1 MSYTMSRN
9 VLKST
14 PWKIIILILLSF
26 SLFCFPACNDTVT
39 KTEPSNQTTVSS
51 PDISKPVIL
60 YYSRSGKTRFVANV
74 LTDQLSFETEEIKSQ
89 AVRDG
94 FLGILTCVLDQF
106 LDRDAQIEQLKKDI
120 RGCNPVIIA
129 SPIWIGRLSSPART
143 CIKQEWMKGK
153 DVYVFLTYNGSL
165 SPEKEDTLKE
175 EITSQ
180 GIELKGLYKI
190 ITKEKTEHEITREVV
205 TQLGKSPLI
214 NKKVLPSI

>member
-1 MSYTMSRN
+1 MSRKA
-9 VLKST
+9 LKST
-14 PWKIIILILLSF
+14 PWQIIILILLSF
-26 SLFCFPACNDTVT
+26 SLFYFPACSDTVT
-39 KTEPSNQTTVSS
+39 KTEPSIQDTVSS
-51 PDISKPVIL
+51 PEISGPIIL

-74 LTDQLSFETEEIKSQ
+74 LTDQLSFETEEIKSHT
-89 AVRDG
+89 ARDG

-106 LDRDAQIEQLKKDI
+106 LDRDDQIEQLKKDI
-120 RGCNPVIIA
+120 KGCNPVIIA

-190 ITKEKTEHEITREVV
+190 ITKEKTEDEITKEVI
-205 TQLGKSPLI
+205 TQLDNSPLTM
-214 NKKVLPSI
+214 KKVLSSI